1 MWYIVLSK
9 ETGKQ
14 ELQKLHTEVH
24 RKWLADQ
31 HRAGRILFSG
41 PTADRSYGIYIM
53 LAPSRSEAERAAAQD
68 PFHIHGV
75 RTMEILEWNPLHAF
89 RLDGPTLADVERMAT
104 GNKDRQ

>member
-9 ETGKQ
+9 ETGKR
-14 ELQKLHTEVH
+14 ELQQLHAEVH

-41 PTADRSYGIYIM
+41 PTADRAYGIYIM
-53 LAPSRSEAERAAAQD
+53 LAADRREAEAAAAQD
-68 PFHIHGV
+68 PFHIYGV

-89 RLDGPTLADVERMAT
+89 RLEGPTLAEVERMAR
-104 GNKDRQ
+104 GK